1 MQIIINHIFSI
12 VKFFPYIYFCC
23 FISFI
28 LLSSGCGDEPRPT
41 VHGVFEDDSTV
52 TDIVYDLDDIQN
64 GGELIVL
71 TLYGPDTYFE
81 FRGEEFGNQFRMAQA
96 FAKTIGVNARV
107 NICKTQKEII
117 QKLISGEGDLVA
129 YDMPVDSLNH
139 NLIFCG
145 KDRLGLFLDSLA
157 IVEHDNS
164 IKTEGQVGWVVR
176 STSPDLAKRLD
187 GWINS
192 NDNKKLLALSQ
203 PRIPK
208 VNDKRHYTAYTSDD
222 YFPDIPYFD
231 DYPVNN
237 YKSSSSYSSSY
248 TGYTGTPSYNGGDY
262 SKGTISRYDDLFKRY
277 APTCGLD
284 WRLLAAMAY
293 NESSFNPNAVSY
305 MGAMGLMQ
313 LMPSTARQYGVNN
326 PFDPEQ
332 SVKGAAKLMSN
343 LLAYYS
349 SVPNPDERINFAL
362 AAYNAGQG
370 HVDDARRLAK
380 KRGKD
385 HNVWKNNVDEF
396 VLYMSNPEFF
406 NDPVVKF
413 GYFRGGE
420 TYNYVNYIRSDWDRY
435 RSR

>member
-1 MQIIINHIFSI
+1 MKNYPFIYICSFLL
-12 VKFFPYIYFCC
+12 FIYFYT
-23 FISFI
+23 S
-28 LLSSGCGDEPRPT
+28 CGDEPKPT
-41 VHGVFEDDSTV
+41 VHGVFDDDSTSV
-52 TDIVYDLDDIQN
+52 DFVYDLDDIQN

-81 FRGEEFGNQFRMAQA
+81 FRGEEFGNQFRLAQA
-96 FAKTIGVNARV
+96 FAKSIGVNARV

-117 QKLISGEGDLVA
+117 KKLLSGEGDVVA

-145 KDRLGLFLDSLA
+145 KERLGLFLDSLA
-157 IVEHDNS
+157 IVEHDKS
-164 IKTEGQVGWVVR
+164 IKVDGQVGWVVR
-176 STSPDLAKRLD
+176 SSSPDLAKRLD
-187 GWINS
+187 EWIDA

-208 VNDKRHYTAYTSDD
+208 VNDKRHYTAYYSDE
-222 YFPDIPYFD
+222 YFPDVPYFD
-231 DYPVNN
+231 DYPGNS
-237 YKSSSSYSSSY
+237 YSSSSSYTSTYAGSY
-248 TGYTGTPSYNGGDY
+248 SYNGGSY
-262 SKGTISRYDDLFKRY
+262 SNGTISRFDELFKRY
-277 APTCGLD
+277 APICGLD

-332 SVKGAAKLMSN
+332 CVKGAAKLMSN

-370 HVDDARRLAK
+370 HVDDARRLAQ
-380 KRGKD
+380 KRGRD
-385 HNVWKNNVDEF
+385 HNIWKNNVDEF
-396 VLYMSNPEFF
+396 VLYMSNPEYF
-406 NDPVVKF
+406 NDPVVKY